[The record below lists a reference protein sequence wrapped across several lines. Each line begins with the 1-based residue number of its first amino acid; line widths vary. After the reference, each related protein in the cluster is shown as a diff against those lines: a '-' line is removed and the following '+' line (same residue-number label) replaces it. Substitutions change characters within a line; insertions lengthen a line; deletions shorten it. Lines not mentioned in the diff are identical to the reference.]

1 MHPHLTEG
9 RHRWSLL
16 LLCMAFVPTFQL
28 LLAVGA
34 SSHLRQRTANLTPR
48 SGLAKR
54 QFSIPP
60 GAAPVLKAQAA
71 AGAGLGRSPSERVER
86 WYAETAP
93 GPAGTDRR

>member
-28 LLAVGA
+28 LLAVGD
-34 SSHLRQRTANLTPR
+34 SSLLRQRTVNLTPR
-48 SGLAKR
+48 SGPAKTAV
-54 QFSIPP
+54 PDCT